1 MTLDRTAFG
10 WTRRSTCSRRRD
22 AKVDARIVLGLR
34 SGAAVR
40 RIRLIS
46 WSRPSAR
53 GGPVNDSL
61 TMGSQDISRSVVHAI
76 MGLRASRAERRQENP
91 RPHGA
96 LKRRAAANEVE
107 LSSSMRRIAGGCR
120 CGGWHRDELDDLRP
134 DSIGLGPGD
143 PPCSRRRA
151 AKVDAQIVL
160 RFQTGPSTASTWPWA
175 RQSGRT
181 PGTGH
186 DRRGCSFVDVV
197 PPTAG
202 RRARHRMVT
211 RGPGRRTR
219 VRLRRGCS
227 TIAGPAG
234 AHWRRAASGAA
245 PGGGRGRPWCA
256 TAASPDPS
264 WPRSRGD

>member
-1 MTLDRTAFG
+1 MRGGWRRVGVKPLAPRRRAAGEATLIVRQLHRLAFLGRDHAANDPRPQAFG

-186 DRRGCSFVDVV
+186 DR
-197 PPTAG
+197 
-202 RRARHRMVT
+202 
-211 RGPGRRTR
+211 
-219 VRLRRGCS
+219 
-227 TIAGPAG
+227 
-234 AHWRRAASGAA
+234 
-245 PGGGRGRPWCA
+245 
-256 TAASPDPS
+256 
-264 WPRSRGD
+264 